1 MSNILVRMND
11 VFAVCGDDE
20 EHYWFKDRQTLKL
33 ELSCICIPK
42 PCCCL
47 FPNIWQHS
55 GNALT

>member
-20 EHYWFKDRQTLKL
+20 EHYWFKDKQTLKL
-33 ELSCICIPK
+33 E